1 MKFKYTLFSI
11 FFVSCS
17 IDVDS
22 IKSSSDLKKTSV
34 IEFDVFPQNSGR
46 IIDQFSCV
54 GWNELIGCPLSL
66 ESYHNNSNVELTAIP
81 TGNFKFFSNI
91 IQLFLLIIFN
101 LLSTISAEKLLLR
114 KTTCGSL

>member
-22 IKSSSDLKKTSV
+22 INSSSDLKKTSV
-34 IEFDVFPQNSGR
+34 VEFDVFPQNSGR

-81 TGNFKFFSNI
+81 SGNFKFQRWTGDI
-91 IQLFLLIIFN
+91 E
-101 LLSTISAEKLLLR
+101 STDNPLRIVINADIKIVAEFYE
-114 KTTCGSL
+114 